1 MDDGG
6 MGDEDY
12 MDYQP
17 DGTPKNGIRVDG
29 KEVTYQIE
37 DSDDKALQSKA
48 NRLLD
53 NEMSAL
59 EHRFNPK
66 LQKLNNFNAPKDNGV
81 VTVAWDTQTDSDDP
95 KQRKRTALDALAT
108 WRKKIL
114 PNLDPGTVLHNS
126 PADEQRARIYTLAGF
141 ADPDMENDQ
150 FGIVVLDRDGNK
162 KVEPLGEVSQKASR
176 ITESYL
182 PMLDLDLNTDEMEL
196 VYEVLLG

>member
-1 MDDGG
+1 M
-6 MGDEDY
+6 
-12 MDYQP
+12 
-17 DGTPKNGIRVDG
+17 
-29 KEVTYQIE
+29 
-37 DSDDKALQSKA
+37 
-48 NRLLD
+48 
-53 NEMSAL
+53 
-59 EHRFNPK
+59 
-66 LQKLNNFNAPKDNGV
+66 
-81 VTVAWDTQTDSDDP
+81 
-95 KQRKRTALDALAT
+95 DALAT